1 MSPRAKKWL
10 KRLGYFCLFM
20 TILLIVLWLCFL
32 YAIKIPPPKIEDMSA
47 MQQERVKVSD
57 DFYYIGNNWL
67 KKNKHGL
74 WEVYLEGKPFEIGAV
89 NGKLT
94 EELTLQLEESFID
107 EMKNFVPSE
116 SALQYFKYFIGWF
129 NRKMPEYIPLEYQE
143 EIYGA
148 SLSANN
154 TYDFVG
160 PKYQR
165 VLNYH
170 GAHDI
175 GHALQNMGRVGC
187 TSFASWGDRS
197 ADSSMVIGRNF
208 DFYVGDG
215 FAKNKVISFINPD
228 KGHQFM
234 MIAWAGMSGVV
245 SGMNEK
251 GLTITLNAAPSE
263 IPTHGKTPIS
273 ILAREI
279 LQYSEN
285 IEEAYEIAQKR
296 KTFVSET
303 LMIGSATD
311 NTTALIEKSTE
322 KTALYYTELQDH
334 IICSNHYQSDEFD
347 SHELNNEHIVNSHS
361 DYRYKR
367 MTQLMAQYPKMDAN
381 KAAKILRDKGGIND
395 ADIGLGNE
403 KSINQLIAHHAVIFK
418 PKERIVWV
426 SVPPYMLGG
435 FVAYDLNKIFNEY
448 KGLKKPIEITEDS
461 LEIAADPFLASEEF
475 IQYEQ
480 FRIMKK
486 KIEDEIDKGG
496 KAQLDDAFIQKF
508 ISSNPNFYM
517 VYDLIGDYYAEKGN
531 CNKAIEYY
539 VLSLDRE
546 VTTLIEKN
554 ELEEKVQKGC
564 PY

>member
-1 MSPRAKKWL
+1 MSPKVKKWL
-10 KRLGYFCLFM
+10 KRLGYFWLFM
-20 TILLIVLWLCFL
+20 IILLVILWLLFL

-47 MQQERVKVSD
+47 MQQERIKVND
-57 DFYYIGNNWL
+57 NFYYIGNNWL

-74 WEVYLEGKPFEIGAV
+74 WEVYLEGRPFEIGAA

-94 EELTLQLEESFID
+94 EELTLQLEKSFIE
-107 EMKNFVPSE
+107 EMKNYVPSE
-116 SALQYFKYFIGWF
+116 SALHYFKYFIGWF

-148 SLSANN
+148 SLSAND

-187 TSFASWGDRS
+187 TSFATWDGRS

-215 FAKNKVISFINPD
+215 FSKNKVISFIDPD
-228 KGHQFM
+228 KGHSFM

-279 LQYSEN
+279 LQYAEN
-285 IEEAYEIAQKR
+285 IEEAYAIAQKR

-303 LMIGSATD
+303 LMIGSSAD
-311 NTTALIEKSTE
+311 NKTALIEKSTE
-322 KTALYYTELQDH
+322 KTALYYTELEDH
-334 IICSNHYQSDEFD
+334 IICSNHYQSDEFAE
-347 SHELNNEHIVNSHS
+347 HELNNEHIINSHS

-367 MTQLMAQYPKMDAN
+367 MTQLMSQHPKMDVN
-381 KAAKILRDKGGIND
+381 VAAEILRDKGGID
-395 ADIGLGNE
+395 GIDIGLGNE

-418 PKERIVWV
+418 PKEKMVWV
-426 SVPPYMLGG
+426 SIPPYMLGG
-435 FVAYDLNKIFNEY
+435 FVAYDLDKVFNEY

-461 LEIAADPFLASEEF
+461 LEIAADPFLQSEEF
-475 IQYEQ
+475 LQYEQ
-480 FRIMKK
+480 FKLMKK
-486 KIEDEIDKGG
+486 EVETEIKKGEKGQLAPEFIDK
-496 KAQLDDAFIQKF
+496 FIA
-508 ISSNPNFYM
+508 SNPNFYM
-517 VYDLIGDYYAEKGN
+517 VYDLAGDYYAEKKD
-531 CNKAIEYY
+531 CNKALAYY
-539 VLSLDRE
+539 ILSLDKE
-546 VTTLIEKN
+546 ITTLTEKN
-554 ELEEKVQKGC
+554 ELEEKVQLGC